1 MCGIAGFI
9 GRGDNYD
16 IERMLDAI
24 RHRGPDDR
32 GVFKDGDTHLGHQRL
47 SIVDLSAAG
56 HQPMSN
62 VSGDVTI
69 VFNGEIYNFA
79 QQRERLLKSGR
90 RFRSS
95 SDTEVILALYEEKG
109 EECFKELDGM
119 FALAIWDRAKGQLLL
134 ARDRM
139 GKKPLYW
146 TRFGDTLVF
155 GSELKSVL
163 AHSAVRHEL
172 SPEAL
177 ALYLAYEYVPT
188 PLSIFKDIFKAR
200 PASYIKYHGGQITEH
215 EFWDRSFLTRDP
227 VSRPMAEE
235 TSELDVLLR
244 QATNQ
249 RLMADVP
256 LGLFLSG
263 GLDSSTIAYYA
274 SSLLRE
280 RGEGPLRTFSI
291 GFKEAGFDES
301 EYAKMVADHLGC
313 EHHSHVFTADDALA
327 LLPELSRKLD
337 EPFADSSILP
347 TALLSR
353 FTRQEVTVALGGDGG
368 DELFLGY
375 DTMLAHKLA
384 AWYGRVPMSLHRF
397 IEYSV
402 GLLPTSHRY
411 MSLDFKMKRFLRG
424 AQLPMVARDQAWMGS
439 FSPNEINGLLSPELA
454 QQTRSLDFLD
464 SAREYAAQV
473 SGDELRQLSWMYAR
487 TYMMDGVMVK
497 ADRASMYSS
506 LEVRSPFLATSVV
519 EFALSL
525 PSSSKLRGTTRKFIL
540 KKLMEGKLPRDIV
553 HRKKKGF
560 GAPVGTWLCGP
571 LLPLVKEKLS
581 RERLGK
587 QGIFTPGAV
596 DKLVLEHESG
606 MKDNRKELWTL
617 LMFQL
622 WYDAWHG

>member
-9 GRGDNYD
+9 GRGDD
-16 IERMLDAI
+16 SDLERMLDTI
-24 RHRGPDDR
+24 SHRGPDDR
-32 GVFKDGDTHLGHQRL
+32 GVFRDGDVRLGHQRL
-47 SIVDLSAAG
+47 SIIDLSPAG
-56 HQPMSN
+56 HQPMTDTN
-62 VSGDVTI
+62 GEVTV

-79 QQRERLLKSGR
+79 KHRERLLKAGH
-90 RFRSS
+90 RFRGA
-95 SDTEVILALYEEKG
+95 SDTEVILALYAERG
-109 EECFKELDGM
+109 EECFRELDGM
-119 FALAIWDRAKGQLLL
+119 FALAIWDRSRGQLLL

-146 TRFGDTLVF
+146 ARFNDTLVF

-163 AHSAVRHEL
+163 AHPSARREL

-177 ALYLAYEYVPT
+177 GFYLAHEYVPT
-188 PLSIFKDIFKAR
+188 PLSIFKGIFKAR
-200 PASYIKYHGGQITEH
+200 PASYIKYRDGQISEH
-215 EFWDRSFLTRDP
+215 EFWDDSFLTREP
-227 VSRPMAEE
+227 TVRPIAEE
-235 TSELDVLLR
+235 VAELDSLLR
-244 QATNQ
+244 QATDE
-249 RLMADVP
+249 RLVADVP

-263 GLDSSTIAYYA
+263 GLDSSTIAHYA
-274 SSLLRE
+274 SALLRE
-280 RGEGPLRTFSI
+280 RGEGPLKTFSI

-301 EYAKMVADHLGC
+301 EYAKKVADHLGS
-313 EHHSHVFTADDALA
+313 EHHYRMFTADDALA

-353 FTRQEVTVALGGDGG
+353 FTREKVTVALGGDGG

-384 AWYGRVPMSLHRF
+384 EWYRRIPEPLHGLV
-397 IEYSV
+397 EYMV
-402 GLLPTSHRY
+402 GSLPTSHRY
-411 MSLDFKMKRFLRG
+411 MSMDFKMKRFLRG
-424 AQLPMVARDQAWMGS
+424 ARLSSVDRDQAWMGS
-439 FSPNEINGLLSPELA
+439 FSPNEIDGLLSPELA
-454 QQTRSLDFLD
+454 RQTRPLDLLGP
-464 SAREYAAQV
+464 ARTYAAQV
-473 SGDELRQLSWMYAR
+473 SGDHLRKLSWMYAR

-525 PSSSKLRGTTRKFIL
+525 PSTSKLRGATRKFVL
-540 KKLMEGKLPRDIV
+540 KKLMEGRLPHDIV
-553 HRKKKGF
+553 YRKKKGF
-560 GAPVGTWLCGP
+560 GAPVGTWLRGP
-571 LLPLVKEKLS
+571 LLPLMKEKLS

-606 MKDNRKELWTL
+606 RKDNRKELWTL
-617 LMFQL
+617 LQFQL
-622 WYDAWHG
+622 WYDAWHE